1 MKEIVG
7 HHKQK
12 NLLSKFLCGK
22 KLHHGFLFCGPEHV
36 GKMVIAQAFS
46 RALVSAQDIDW
57 SIDETMDS
65 DMTIV
70 APIREEKKN
79 KVVYK
84 DISIDQINEAR
95 RSFALA
101 PDKKAKVLIVN
112 DADRLTISAQN
123 ALLKTLEEPQKNR
136 FIVLVAHR
144 SDQLLD
150 TIISRCFTITF
161 SLVDDRD
168 LTAQTQDLQH
178 IDDAQGRPGYFHRL
192 VHDEEFRE
200 TVVYAREKL
209 RSLSRMTMGERMQL
223 ATELSKRD
231 EKYLQDF
238 FCVWIYRIRMAAI
251 DTHKFHLLK
260 VADRTESLLF
270 SLQDTNVNKQLIIE
284 DFLIHIA

>member
-12 NLLSKFLCGK
+12 NLLNKFLHGK

-36 GKMVIAQAFS
+36 GKMPIAQAFS

-57 SIDETMDS
+57 SVNDVMDS
-65 DMTIV
+65 DITIV
-70 APIREEKKN
+70 APIREEKKH

-84 DISIDQINEAR
+84 DISIDQINAAR
-95 RSFALA
+95 RAFALA

-136 FIVLVAHR
+136 FIILVAHR

-150 TIISRCFTITF
+150 TIVSRCFGITF
-161 SLVDDRD
+161 SLVADND
-168 LTAQTQDLQH
+168 LTACTQDTQH
-178 IDDAQGRPGYFHRL
+178 IDDAQGRPGYLYRL
-192 VHDEEFRE
+192 MHDEEFRE
-200 TVVYAREKL
+200 VILYAREKL
-209 RSLSRMTMGERMQL
+209 RSLSRMSVGERMQL
-223 ATELSKRD
+223 AAELSKRD
-231 EKYLQDF
+231 EKYLKDF
-238 FCVWIYRIRMAAI
+238 FHVWIYRIRGAAI
-251 DTHKFHLLK
+251 DTQKFHLLK
-260 VADRTESLLF
+260 IADRTEALLF
-270 SLQDTNVNKQLIIE
+270 SLQDTNANKQLVIE

>member
-1 MKEIVG
+1 MREIVG
-7 HHKQK
+7 HHKQRDI
-12 NLLSKFLCGK
+12 LDKFLCGN

-36 GKMVIAQAFS
+36 GKMVVAQTFS
-46 RALVSAQDIDW
+46 RALVSAIDIDW
-57 SIDETMDS
+57 SINDAIDG
-65 DMTIV
+65 DITIV

-112 DADRLTISAQN
+112 DADRLTTSAQN

-136 FIVLVAHR
+136 FIILIAHR
-144 SDQLLD
+144 PDQLLD
-150 TIISRCFTITF
+150 TIVSRCFTINF

-168 LTAQTQDLQH
+168 LTVHSQDRQYV
-178 IDDAQGRPGYFHRL
+178 DDAQGRPGYLHRL
-192 VHDEEFRE
+192 MHDEEFRE
-200 TVVYAREKL
+200 TIVYAREKL
-209 RSLSRMTMGERMQL
+209 RALSRMSMGERMQL
-223 ATELSKRD
+223 AAELSKRD
-231 EKYLQDF
+231 ERYLQDF
-238 FCVWIYRIRMAAI
+238 FHVWIYRVRGAAI
-251 DTHKFHLLK
+251 DTGKFHLLK
-260 VADRTESLLF
+260 IADRTESLLF